1 MNQTVKIVMLK
12 FGMIFKRVFGD
23 ENDKDIIATFISGL
37 LEIPRSSIRSI
48 YINNVKLTP
57 EFLDQK
63 FNRLDLKLDIDGR
76 IVNIEMQAN
85 K

>member
-12 FGMIFKRVFGD
+12 FGMVFKRVFGD

-48 YINNVKLTP
+48 YINNVELTP
-57 EFLDQK
+57 E
-63 FNRLDLKLDIDGR
+63 LKLDVDGR